1 MFFLGV
7 SAHLFIYFLV
17 PAFLIA
23 CFYFK
28 GIQGSSEMAELS
40 PEVSFIEH
48 TIRLNQTEAIYIF
61 ENVCPC
67 KKDQTKK
74 IKYPVLLEKT
84 LFSSKLFY
92 HYSSP
97 VLALQTL
104 RAPPLLC
111 II

>member
-17 PAFLIA
+17 PAFLMA

-48 TIRLNQTEAIYIF
+48 TICLNQTEAICIYERF
-61 ENVCPC
+61 CFP
-67 KKDQTKK
+67 KKKQTKK
-74 IKYPVLLEKT
+74 IIYFVLAEKT
-84 LFSSKLFY
+84 LFSTKLFY

-104 RAPPLLC
+104 RAPPLFH